1 VLDLRQLSSP
11 IPPLDTAGRGDPAT
25 ARAILRE
32 RPFVGKVM
40 LRLDAR
46 YAWEGAEASFGL
58 AVQFPAAGFATRGE
72 GLSILS
78 LSRDA
83 YLLITP
89 PNGQY
94 DLMLRLRAA
103 LSGKRVAIADV
114 SSGYSTFRLSGPAS
128 TELLYR
134 GCSAPLDAPDFACG
148 RCITTKVAKVTAII
162 HRIDDARGFDIHVP
176 RSLGRSLWAWL
187 ADAGKDCALLIAA
200 SNLDPE
206 PS

>member
-1 VLDLRQLSSP
+1 MQDSS
-11 IPPLDTAGRGDPAT
+11 IDSTQRFY
-25 ARAILRE
+25 ARL
-32 RPFVGKVM
+32 
-40 LRLDAR
+40 
-46 YAWEGAEASFGL
+46 
-58 AVQFPAAGFATRGE
+58 AGFMYLINYATSVFGA
-72 GLSILS
+72 LM
-78 LSRDA
+78 
-83 YLLITP
+83 
-89 PNGQY
+89 PNVIKG
-94 DLMLRLRAA
+94 
-103 LSGKRVAIADV
+103 SGVFADRVQRV
-114 SSGYSTFRLSGPAS
+114 QAS
-128 TELLYR
+128 ELLYR